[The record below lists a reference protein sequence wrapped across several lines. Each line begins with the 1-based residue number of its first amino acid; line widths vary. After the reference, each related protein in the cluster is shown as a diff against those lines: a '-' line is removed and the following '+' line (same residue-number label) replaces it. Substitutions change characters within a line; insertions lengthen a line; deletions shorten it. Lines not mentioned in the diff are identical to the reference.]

1 VQKRL
6 DKRAPRRTVHEVSFA
21 TDFESPNRLLWT
33 TSVAVLVSVTAGLGL
48 VITSGDS
55 ASVTAATPTTTVQP
69 TTTDAP
75 ENTTSTAIAIGS
87 NTFTST
93 DATTRT
99 ASTTTALGAAEV
111 ANPVVA
117 TTTVPG
123 VTLTVGSP
131 AADVTELQRQLN
143 AVTGST
149 LELDGLYGEETTTA
163 VRNFQTVIGV
173 DATGLADPVT
183 RWTLAEAAARITLPT
198 IGAGGANGCQ
208 VAVVGDSLMAGAEEL
223 HANALSKVGC
233 AAAVDGEGGRS
244 LAYGWQCRVDRDGR
258 RPLLLFDER
267 IPGND
272 TCAPSGLTLL
282 ASWADADA
290 LGDVAVVALG
300 TNDAGLFD
308 KSRWQR
314 NWVEALRLAD
324 GRPVVFLTTQARPGS
339 DQYDRQ
345 SSYAIALR
353 QWCTGQRLCVLADWA
368 NTAAAND
375 PASYVD
381 TVHLNL
387 AATRTR
393 ATFIADVVAALL
405 TGRPIP
411 NPQRPPTPTIPPA
424 GTTTTAVATEPAS
437 TTTTPS
443 SPTTPATTIAPTT
456 TTTPDVTTSAPATTT
471 AAPTTTT
478 TTTVASTTT
487 TTTVASTTTAP
498 APPDSGD

>member
-1 VQKRL
+1 M
-6 DKRAPRRTVHEVSFA
+6 SFA
-21 TDFESPNRLLWT
+21 TDFESRNRLVWT

-48 VITSGDS
+48 VLTSGDS
-55 ASVTAATPTTTVQP
+55 SSVTAATPTTTEP
-69 TTTDAP
+69 STTTDAP
-75 ENTTSTAIAIGS
+75 ASTTSPAIAIGS
-87 NTFTST
+87 DTFTPT
-93 DATTRT
+93 EATTRT
-99 ASTTTALGAAEV
+99 ASTTTAVGAGEV
-111 ANPVVA
+111 ANPVVS
-117 TTTVPG
+117 TTTVQG
-123 VTLTVGSP
+123 ESLMAGSP
-131 AADVTELQRQLN
+131 VADVTELQRQLN

-149 LELDGLYGEETTTA
+149 LELDGLYGEDTTTA

-173 DATGLADPVT
+173 DPTGVADPVT
-183 RWTLAEAAARITLPT
+183 RWTLAEAAARITLPTSGLPT

-223 HANALSKVGC
+223 HAKALDKVGC

-258 RPLLLFDER
+258 RPLLLFEDR
-267 IPGND
+267 IPGNE

-282 ASWADADA
+282 KSWSDAIA
-290 LGDVAVVALG
+290 LGDVVVVALG
-300 TNDAGLFD
+300 TNDSGLFD
-308 KSRWQR
+308 KSRWQS
-314 NWVEALRLAD
+314 NWVEAMRLAG

-345 SSYAIALR
+345 KSYAIALR
-353 QWCTGQRLCVLADWA
+353 QWCNGQRLCILADWA

-387 AATRTR
+387 AGTR
-393 ATFIADVVAALL
+393 ARASFIADVVAALL

-411 NPQRPPTPTIPPA
+411 NPQPPPTPTIPPA
-424 GTTTTAVATEPAS
+424 GTTTTTAVATEPAS
-437 TTTTPS
+437 TSTTPS
-443 SPTTPATTIAPTT
+443 SPTPPATTIAPTT

-471 AAPTTTT
+471 TAAPTTT

-487 TTTVASTTTAP
+487 TTTATTTTSTTATTAP